1 MRECRSVA
9 GIALE
14 GAAVFVARRKAGGD
28 LGGKWEFPGGKA
40 EEGESDQEAL
50 VREYGEEF
58 AVPVEVGPFLGA
70 ASFEHG
76 GRSFSLNA
84 YRIRFVHTGFRA
96 AEHEEWRW
104 VPLEEIK
111 QLDFA
116 PSDLL
121 LLPLLQTYLEGQP
134 RVQDVERRT

>member
-1 MRECRSVA
+1 MRQCRSVA

-14 GAAVFVARRKAGGD
+14 GNRIFVARRKAGGD

-40 EEGESDQEAL
+40 GEGESDKDAL

-58 AVPVEVGPFLGA
+58 AVPVEAGPFLGE

-76 GRSFSLNA
+76 GRQFSLMA
-84 YRIRFVHTGFRA
+84 YRIRFLQTGFRA
-96 AEHEEWRW
+96 AEHDEWRW
-104 VPLEEIK
+104 VTLEEIK
-111 QLDFA
+111 KLDFA

-121 LLPLLQTYLEGQP
+121 LLPSLQAYLEGQP
-134 RVQDVERRT
+134 RVEDMDRRP